1 MSLGEK
7 LRECRKMVNLTQEE
21 LAEKLCVSRQAITK
35 WESDKGIPDIVN
47 IKNIAKL
54 FDVSID
60 YLLDDGE
67 IISDFVLK
75 ESINISDY
83 KNKGKYKSKYD
94 SAVRDKYKN
103 AIIIYPLI
111 QTKKLNLLEN
121 IIDFIVQPG
130 VLQLADYASNYA
142 AYYLVELEQKQLLV
156 KITKEFIESKELKN
170 KFIEKKMIIGNNIF
184 KKCNYTI

>member
-75 ESINISDY
+75 ESININDY

-94 SAVRDKYKN
+94 LAVRDKYKN

-170 KFIEKKMIIGNNIF
+170 KFIGKKMIIGNNIF

>member
-1 MSLGEK
+1 M
-7 LRECRKMVNLTQEE
+7 Q
-21 LAEKLCVSRQAITK
+21 QTK
-35 WESDKGIPDIVN
+35 EYRLW
-47 IKNIAKL
+47 
-54 FDVSID
+54 
-60 YLLDDGE
+60 
-67 IISDFVLK
+67 
-75 ESINISDY
+75 
-83 KNKGKYKSKYD
+83 
-94 SAVRDKYKN
+94 
-103 AIIIYPLI
+103 